1 MTICPVCASGSLL
14 TIVSAEQL
22 QQECRVREK
31 FVGNRL
37 SRPATEEELKDLT
50 DFFHSE
56 TAHLVACSNCGL
68 LIRREHE
75 APAAERYSKDEY
87 DPEVIENVYPQYL
100 EAFRAKQQTYR
111 ALLQPGARV
120 VEIGSHYG
128 AFLQTATEWGW
139 KAEGVDVGEDT
150 TRFARSKGLTVHHAA
165 LEDCRFASASF
176 DAVFIWNCYE
186 QIGDPKRTLAE
197 SRRLLKPGGLLVVRT
212 PSGLFYSTCQQLL
225 RDPTLRADAKEFLL
239 GSMAYNNLLGFPYLY
254 GHSPATLVRQIEPFG
269 FRKEGFVNSEL
280 LTLPLPEQPEWVE
293 REERVINE
301 GTRLLANWVLA
312 DGAGS
317 ISGPWIE
324 VWFRAA

>member
-1 MTICPVCASGSLL
+1 
-14 TIVSAEQL
+14 
-22 QQECRVREK
+22 
-31 FVGNRL
+31 
-37 SRPATEEELKDLT
+37 
-50 DFFHSE
+50 
-56 TAHLVACSNCGL
+56 
-68 LIRREHE
+68 
-75 APAAERYSKDEY
+75 
-87 DPEVIENVYPQYL
+87 
-100 EAFRAKQQTYR
+100 
-111 ALLQPGARV
+111 
-120 VEIGSHYG
+120 
-128 AFLQTATEWGW
+128 
-139 KAEGVDVGEDT
+139 
-150 TRFARSKGLTVHHAA
+150 
-165 LEDCRFASASF
+165 
-176 DAVFIWNCYE
+176 
-186 QIGDPKRTLAE
+186 LAE

-269 FRKEGFVNSEL
+269 FGKEGFVNSEL

-317 ISGPWIE
+317 ITGPWIE